1 MASCFQ
7 CQSQK
12 QQEDPLCSV
21 HCLVVCAG
29 ISLKYLSGVAMK
41 SDSQGLPWW
50 LSGWRSTCQCRRHS
64 FNPWS
69 RKIPQASEQLNPCT
83 TICEPVLK
91 GVWAATTEPVCHNYW
106 RLSTGETTAIK
117 KPFVVQ
123 SLGRVRLSATPWTAA
138 CQASL
143 SFTISQSL
151 FKLRSIV
158 LVMVS
163 NYLIIC
169 HPILLSSVFPSTSI
183 FSNEST
189 LCIRWPKYWSFSF
202 STSPSN
208 EYSGLISFKIDWFDF
223 FAVQGTLKS
232 LLQYHSS
239 NNSLVLSF
247 IVHLSHPWKTHSF
260 DCTDFCWQ
268 RDVSAF

>member
-50 LSGWRSTCQCRRHS
+50 LSGWRSTCQCRRHR

-91 GVWAATTEPVCHNYW
+91 GVWAATTEPVCQLLKPVNRRNHGNKEALCCSVT
-106 RLSTGETTAIK
+106 RSCQTLCNPMDCSMPGFPVLHHLPELVQTQVHCVGDAIQLS
-117 KPFVVQ
+117 
-123 SLGRVRLSATPWTAA
+123 
-138 CQASL
+138 
-143 SFTISQSL
+143 
-151 FKLRSIV
+151 
-158 LVMVS
+158 
-163 NYLIIC
+163 
-169 HPILLSSVFPSTSI
+169 HHLSSHSPVF
-183 FSNEST
+183 
-189 LCIRWPKYWSFSF
+189 Y
-202 STSPSN
+202 
-208 EYSGLISFKIDWFDF
+208 
-223 FAVQGTLKS
+223 
-232 LLQYHSS
+232 
-239 NNSLVLSF
+239 LSQHQ
-247 IVHLSHPWKTHSF
+247 HLF
-260 DCTDFCWQ
+260 
-268 RDVSAF
+268 